1 MRNDDGQGTMSGE
14 TTRQRQVTEAL
25 APHGSRFAAGED
37 PVKREQILDGARTVF
52 MAQGFDAASMND
64 IVREA
69 GVSKGTIYVYFEG
82 KEQLFAALIAR
93 ERDRFAAEMRNTIA
107 QYDTIEQALTQ
118 YGKALARHMCSTSTI
133 CAMRNVIAVADRMPG
148 LTRGFFR
155 SAPANI
161 RTVLKEWID
170 REVLSGRLAVS
181 DTDLAARQFIE
192 LCSGTFFKFRLFGE
206 LSEAPPE
213 EEIAH
218 VVDEAM
224 LMFMARYGV
233 EKG

>member
-1 MRNDDGQGTMSGE
+1 MSGE
-14 TTRQRQVTEAL
+14 DIRQTEGADI
-25 APHGSRFAAGED
+25 APAHGSRFAAGED
-37 PVKREQILDGARTVF
+37 PVKREQILDGARKIF

-69 GVSKGTIYVYFEG
+69 GVSKGTVYVYFEN

-93 ERDRFAAEMRNTIA
+93 ERDRFANEMRSTIA

-118 YGKALARHMCSTSTI
+118 YGRALARHMCSTSTI
-133 CAMRNVIAVADRMPG
+133 CAMRNVIAVAERMPG

-161 RTVLKEWID
+161 RTVLKDWID
-170 REVLSGRLAVS
+170 REVDNGRLVIA

-192 LCSGTFFKFRLFGE
+192 LCSGTFFKFRIFGE
-206 LSEAPPE
+206 MTEAPPE

-218 VVDEAM
+218 VVDEAV

-233 EKG
+233 KRP

>member
-1 MRNDDGQGTMSGE
+1 MSGE
-14 TTRQRQVTEAL
+14 NLRQTKGADT
-25 APHGSRFAAGED
+25 APAHGSRFAAGED
-37 PVKREQILDGARTVF
+37 PAKREQILDGARKVF

-69 GVSKGTIYVYFEG
+69 GVSKGTVYVYFEN

-93 ERDRFAAEMRNTIA
+93 ERDRFANEMRSTIA

-118 YGKALARHMCSTSTI
+118 YGRALARHMCSSSTI
-133 CAMRNVIAVADRMPG
+133 CAMRNVIAVAERMPG

-170 REVLSGRLAVS
+170 REVDNGHLLIS

-192 LCSGTFFKFRLFGE
+192 LSSGTFFKFRIFGE
-206 LSEAPPE
+206 MAEAPPE

-218 VVDEAM
+218 VVDEAV
-224 LMFMARYGV
+224 LMFMARYGA
-233 EKG
+233 KRA

>member
-1 MRNDDGQGTMSGE
+1 MSGE
-14 TTRQRQVTEAL
+14 TRQSKQAL
-25 APHGSRFAAGED
+25 EPVATQGNRFAAGED
-37 PVKREQILDGARTVF
+37 PAKRERILDGARTIF

-69 GVSKGTIYVYFEG
+69 GVSKGTIYVYFEN
-82 KEQLFAALIAR
+82 KEQLFSALIAR
-93 ERDRFAAEMRNTIA
+93 ERDRFAAEMRSTIA

-118 YGKALARHMCSTSTI
+118 YGKALVRHMTSTQTI
-133 CAMRNVIAVADRMPG
+133 CAMRNVIAVAERMPG

-161 RTVLKEWID
+161 RTVLKDWID
-170 REVLSGRLAVS
+170 REVENGRLNVG

-192 LCSGTFFKFRLFGE
+192 LCSGTFFKFRIFGE
-206 LSEAPPE
+206 MTEAPPE

-218 VVDEAM
+218 IVDEAV
-224 LMFMARYGV
+224 LMFMARYGT
-233 EKG
+233 KTD